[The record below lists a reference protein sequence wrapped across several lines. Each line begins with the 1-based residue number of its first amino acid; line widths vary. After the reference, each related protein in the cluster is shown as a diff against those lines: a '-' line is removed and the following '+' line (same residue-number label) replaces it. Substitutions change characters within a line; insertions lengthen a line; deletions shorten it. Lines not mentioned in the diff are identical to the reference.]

1 MAPEGALERRLG
13 PADAA
18 SVVISN
24 VIGVGIFTTPGI
36 VAAMVPHPAA
46 MLAVWAVG
54 GLLAFAG
61 ACAYAELASEMPR
74 AGGEYVYL
82 RRAYGPLAAFLTGWT
97 SFVAGFSGAI
107 AFGAVGLAVYLGRFF
122 PQAADQT
129 PIWQLSLGIISLTIS
144 PRAVV
149 AIAVIAALALLHM
162 RGLGPGRWVQN
173 TLAALKVVA
182 LVAIIGFGL
191 GIGHGSM
198 SHLSQT
204 APVAAT
210 SWLFALIPVM
220 FSYSGWNAAAYIAEE
235 IRDPQRNV
243 PIALAAG
250 TGIVI
255 VIYLALNVLYLY
267 ALPITDFGG
276 VKVGETAVHLLLGP
290 VATNLLSALTIV
302 IIVGSISAMTFVGPR
317 VYYAM
322 ARDGLFFASAGR
334 VHSRYHT
341 PAGAIA
347 AQAAWSSVLVLSGSF
362 EQLLAYTGFAVVL
375 FAGIAVSSLFIVRRT
390 RRETPT
396 FRTWGYPI
404 APGVFVAASLLIV
417 LNAVREDPLTCGA
430 GLLVIAAGIPLY
442 FWLVRSRR
450 SAPVPA
456 KPAVFARP
464 SPAGPTELG

>member
-1 MAPEGALERRLG
+1 VAPEDALERRLG
-13 PADAA
+13 PGDAA

-36 VAAMVPHPAA
+36 VAAMVPHPLA

-61 ACAYAELASEMPR
+61 ACAYAELAAQMPR

-82 RRAYGPLAAFLTGWT
+82 RRTYGPLAAFLTGWT

-107 AFGAVGLAVYLGRFF
+107 AAGAVGLALYLGRFF
-122 PQAADQT
+122 PQAADRT
-129 PIWQLSLGIISLTIS
+129 PIWQLSLGIGALTVS
-144 PRAVV
+144 PQAIV
-149 AIAVIAALALLHM
+149 AIAVIAGLALLHM

-173 TLAALKVVA
+173 TLAAIKVLA
-182 LVAIIGFGL
+182 LVAIIAVGL

-198 SHLSQT
+198 AHLSQT
-204 APVAAT
+204 APVAAR

-220 FSYSGWNAAAYIAEE
+220 FSYAGWNAAAYIAEE
-235 IRDPQRNV
+235 VRDPQRNV
-243 PIALAAG
+243 PVALAAG

-267 ALPITDFGG
+267 ALPATDFGG
-276 VKVGETAVHLLLGP
+276 ATVGERAIHILLGP
-290 VATNLLSALTIV
+290 VATNFLSALTIV
-302 IIVGSISAMTFVGPR
+302 IIIGSLSAMTLAGPR

-322 ARDGLFFASAGR
+322 ARDGLFFAPAGR
-334 VHSRYHT
+334 VHPRYRT

-347 AQAAWSSVLVLSGSF
+347 AQAAWSIVLVLSGSF
-362 EQLLAYTGFAVVL
+362 GQLLAYTGFAVVL
-375 FAGIAVSSLFIVRRT
+375 FGGIAVSSLFIVRRMHQEPAT
-390 RRETPT
+390 Y
-396 FRTWGYPI
+396 RTWGYPI
-404 APGVFVAASLLIV
+404 APAVFVAASLLIV

-442 FWLVRSRR
+442 VWLVRSRN
-450 SAPVPA
+450 APEPA
-456 KPAVFARP
+456 ETGAVRATAA
-464 SPAGPTELG
+464 AGPTELG